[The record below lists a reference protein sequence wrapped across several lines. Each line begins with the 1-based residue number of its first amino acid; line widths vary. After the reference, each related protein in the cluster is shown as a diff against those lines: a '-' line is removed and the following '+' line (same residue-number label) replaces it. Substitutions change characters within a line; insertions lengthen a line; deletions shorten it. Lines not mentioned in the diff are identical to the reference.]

1 MIDYNNISNAFCNKF
16 ISKNIKTKYKDIF
29 VNWSF
34 EPYPNIISKP
44 NFITYLQTSSKLKFS
59 YLMIESIEN
68 KIDQLREL
76 FNKTNKACQ
85 TYLSETQ
92 NDEFCKIQY
101 NKFLLNC
108 YSTLKEFIN
117 NSLIQWI
124 FCDALKENWI
134 EFNKQYN
141 HDYMYDYQFLKLE
154 ISFQKNLFNILKS
167 ISKKIKNDYTFK
179 LLIDAYVIDLE
190 EKQNSLIRIKN
201 ELKTI

>member
-1 MIDYNNISNAFCNKF
+1 MIDYNNISNTFCNKF
-16 ISKNIKTKYKDIF
+16 ISKNIKTKYKDIS

-117 NSLIQWI
+117 NSLIQ
-124 FCDALKENWI
+124 
-134 EFNKQYN
+134 
-141 HDYMYDYQFLKLE
+141 
-154 ISFQKNLFNILKS
+154 
-167 ISKKIKNDYTFK
+167 
-179 LLIDAYVIDLE
+179 
-190 EKQNSLIRIKN
+190 
-201 ELKTI
+201 